1 MPYHT
6 EARQLSWHAVLKGF
20 FDLREEIGK
29 FMEKKGKPVVEFQS
43 TEWLQDL
50 AFMVDITEH
59 WIIWTK
65 CCKAIKKVVTQ
76 CYDSTRRFELKL
88 TLWETQLS
96 SGDPAHFPCLKDVH
110 VTRVN
115 ADMKWY
121 KDKIR
126 GLLGEVE
133 RRFQISGQ
141 LETDLTVFCSPFTV
155 KASWPAVWFRFE
167 GQICLCRLGH
177 VF

>member
-1 MPYHT
+1 MAAGSSIYGGYYR
-6 EARQLSWHAVLKGF
+6 ALNNLNK
-20 FDLREEIGK
+20 
-29 FMEKKGKPVVEFQS
+29 M
-43 TEWLQDL
+43 LQG
-50 AFMVDITEH
+50 H
-59 WIIWTK
+59 
-65 CCKAIKKVVTQ
+65 KKVVTQ

-155 KASWPAVWFRFE
+155 KASDLPVNI
-167 GQICLCRLGH
+167 Q
-177 VF
+177 